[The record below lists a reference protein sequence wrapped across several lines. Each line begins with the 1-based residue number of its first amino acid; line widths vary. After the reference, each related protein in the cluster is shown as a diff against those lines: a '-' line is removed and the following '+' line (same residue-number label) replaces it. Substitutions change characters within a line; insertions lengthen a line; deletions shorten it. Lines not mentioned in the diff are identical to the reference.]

1 MNRAYAML
9 IGSVFL
15 WGLTVV
21 PMKWT
26 LETIQ
31 PFTVM
36 FLRLLLASLF
46 LLPFAFIRRRRSP
59 IQTAP
64 IPWLRIAML
73 SLTGVSGYFWLN
85 TYGISLTSGVN
96 ASIISAT
103 LPLFTLLLAAFYLK
117 EQILLTQ
124 WIGLAL
130 GIGGVLLITIQ
141 PQAAGQH
148 SFWGDFLVLASQLI
162 WTVYIVQL
170 KRPRGEEKISSEMF
184 TALSFFLGSLML
196 LPFALWEIGHFGLP
210 TISGKSLASFLFL
223 VFCCT
228 MLAYLLWNKALETI
242 AAAKAGIY
250 LNAIPLFNVLTAILL
265 LNEQMSWRTVLGG
278 SLVLAGVVWA
288 ERRKSAEMQAAV
300 KAE

>member
-1 MNRAYAML
+1 MNRAYVML

-21 PMKWT
+21 PLKWT
-26 LETIQ
+26 LETIH
-31 PFTVM
+31 PFTLM

-46 LLPFAFIRRRRSP
+46 LLPFAWIRRRRSP
-59 IQTAP
+59 ESLAP
-64 IPWLRIAML
+64 IPWMRIAML
-73 SLTGVSGYFWLN
+73 SFTGVAGYFWLN

-103 LPLFTLLLAAFYLK
+103 LPLFTLLLATFYLK
-117 EQILLTQ
+117 EQIMLTQ
-124 WIGLAL
+124 WMGLTL

-141 PQAAGQH
+141 PQATGQH
-148 SFWGDFLVLASQLI
+148 SLWGDFLVLASQLI
-162 WTVYIVQL
+162 WTVYVVQL

-196 LPFALWEIGHFGLP
+196 LPFAVWEMWHNGLP
-210 TISGKSLASFLFL
+210 TVSGKSLLSLLFL

-265 LNEQMSWRTVLGG
+265 LNERMSWRTVLGG
-278 SLVLAGVVWA
+278 IFVLAGVVWA
-288 ERRKSAEMQAAV
+288 ERRKIPRSQVTV
-300 KAE
+300 KLD

>member
-31 PFTVM
+31 PFTLM
-36 FLRLLLASLF
+36 FLRLLLASFF
-46 LLPFAFIRRRRSP
+46 LLPFAYIRRRRSP
-59 IQTAP
+59 EQAAP
-64 IPWLRIAML
+64 IPWWRIAML

-117 EQILLTQ
+117 EKILLTQ

-141 PQAAGQH
+141 PQASGQH
-148 SFWGDFLVLASQLI
+148 SFWGDFLVLASQVI
-162 WTVYIVQL
+162 WTVYVVQL

-196 LPFALWEIGHFGLP
+196 LPFALWEIWRFGLP
-210 TISGKSLASFLFL
+210 TVSGKSLASFLFL

-265 LNEQMSWRTVLGG
+265 LNEQMSWRTVVGG
-278 SLVLAGVVWA
+278 AFVLAGVVWA
-288 ERRKSAEMQAAV
+288 ERRKHLRTAVAV
-300 KAE
+300 KAD